1 MISPTQKILNEYSHE
16 LKKSMRNK
24 DIIIIKTKDRSSTQK
39 EIESKLSTNKISFY
53 REKNQSLSGSMETTV
68 VAGKDKNIV
77 LVFKPA
83 SGGMSETTL
92 NSTITELSPAL
103 AFEGNFSPKNVED
116 FYAFLKQVDHKNSGA
131 YVVPRDIEAGKNFIN
146 DFPKSSK
153 FDVKM
158 QNAMGVL
165 KYLKEENKIRKI
177 KRVQWGYRAKPT
189 YNGKQI
195 DSSHKGD
202 LFIEYVNG
210 SMIGLSLKAGDEH
223 SKEPKLNTY
232 VNPILENINP
242 NEVDVLRKELW
253 EKVYSLFGTKQLT
266 YDKQDKQDTIK
277 KLANLEK
284 VDVKQY
290 DKFYDIGL
298 DIIRNTLITSFENNV
313 KTTVNYL
320 RKAIVGDDGDVPLI
334 VLKAYGSDY
343 KILTDEDDVAIFL
356 PKVKKVKCY
365 ASTTSKQ
372 DFYIELIGGTVS
384 EKLKLKFAVRT
395 NKTGDE
401 HKLGQFFNLS
411 VKFNGIE

>member
-24 DIIIIKTKDRSSTQK
+24 DIIIIKAKDKSATQK
-39 EIESKLSTNKISFY
+39 EIENKLSSKNIAFF

-68 VAGKDKNIV
+68 IPGMVKNTV

-83 SGGMSETTL
+83 AGGMSETTL

-103 AFEGNFSPKNVED
+103 AFDGNFSPNGVED
-116 FYAFLKQVDHKNSGA
+116 FYAFLKQVDHKKSDV

-153 FDVKM
+153 FEIKM
-158 QNAMGVL
+158 QNAIGVL
-165 KYLKEENKIRKI
+165 KYLNEENKIRKI
-177 KRVQWGYRAKPT
+177 KKVKWGYRAKPI
-189 YNGKQI
+189 YKGKQI

-202 LFIEYVNG
+202 LFIEYENG
-210 SMIGLSLKAGDEH
+210 NMVGLSLKAGEEG

-232 VNPILENINP
+232 VNPILENLDP
-242 NEVDVLRKELW
+242 NKVDVLRKELW
-253 EKVYSLFGTKQLT
+253 QKVYSLFGTNQLF
-266 YDKQDKQDTIK
+266 YDKKDKQDTIK

-284 VDVKQY
+284 TDVKQY
-290 DKFYDIGL
+290 DKFYDNGL
-298 DIIRNTLITSFENNV
+298 EIIRNTLIETFENDV
-313 KTTVNYL
+313 KKTVNYL
-320 RKAIVGDDGDVPLI
+320 RKAIVGDDGDVPLL
-334 VLKAYGSDY
+334 VLKAFGTNY

-356 PKVKKVKCY
+356 PKVKKIKCY

-372 DFYIELIGGTVS
+372 DFYIEMIGSKVD